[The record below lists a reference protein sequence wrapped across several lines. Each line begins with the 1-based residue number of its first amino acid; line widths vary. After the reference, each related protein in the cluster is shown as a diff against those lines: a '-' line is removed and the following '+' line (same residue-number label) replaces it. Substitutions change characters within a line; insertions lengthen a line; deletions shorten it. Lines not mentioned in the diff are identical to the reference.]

1 MIQIWMLGLL
11 RCDGHHKM
19 SDLGAAGE
27 PVHRDGESLASAWH
41 HQRLDSSFAGLMEK
55 NMSKSNDS
63 LKLGRATQVRELR
76 DDELQEVS
84 GGSCCAGSHFPAVKL
99 NGRIP
104 GATAPEGEV
113 KF

>member
-1 MIQIWMLGLL
+1 
-11 RCDGHHKM
+11 
-19 SDLGAAGE
+19 
-27 PVHRDGESLASAWH
+27 
-41 HQRLDSSFAGLMEK
+41 ME
-55 NMSKSNDS
+55 NVMSKSNDTS
-63 LKLGRATQVRELR
+63 DFGPATRVRDLR

-99 NGRIP
+99 GVGGRIP